1 MRPPPDGRAQELTPV
16 PDFAPARRP
25 VTAPDEPKPI
35 PRPDRTAR
43 DRASDVLGATRNPLE
58 SFFSPL
64 SVAVIGATEKVGS
77 VGRTIFWNLISSP
90 FGGTVYPVNQ
100 KRASV
105 LGVRAYP
112 NLAAL
117 PECPEL
123 VVIVTPAATIP
134 ATVEECAAAGVKAVV
149 IISAGF
155 KEVGPEGAELER
167 QILATA
173 RANGMRIVGPNC
185 LGVMRPP
192 TGLNATFAA
201 GMSTPGSVGFVS
213 QSGALLTA
221 VLDWSATE
229 KVGFSAV
236 VSLGSMLDVG
246 WGDVISYLGN
256 DIATHSI
263 VVYMETI
270 GDARAFLSA
279 AREVALAKPIIVIKP
294 GRTAQAAKAAASHTG
309 SLTGS
314 DEVLAA
320 AFRRVGVLRV
330 DAIADLFNVAEVLAK
345 QPRPS
350 GTRLTI
356 LTNAGGPGVLATDAL
371 IAGGGELSEISDAT
385 MEELNG
391 FLPGS
396 WSHNNPI
403 DIIGDAGP
411 ERYARALEVAAR
423 DEGSDGLLVIL
434 TPQAM
439 TDPTATA
446 RELIRFARIAGKPV
460 LASWMGGEDVAEGA
474 AILREAGIPT
484 FDYPDDAVDI
494 FNATWRLDSNLRQIY
509 ETPTLPSD
517 EEHPVDRAKA
527 EALIATVRA
536 EGRTLL
542 TEDESKELLATYGIP
557 ITETVVAPTVEEA
570 VVAADRIG
578 YPVVAKLY
586 SHTISHKTDV
596 GGVQLNLKD
605 AAAVCQAYESIQASV
620 TEKKGAEHFEG
631 VTVQPMVNWTGY
643 ELILGSSIDPQFG
656 PVLLFGMGGQLVEL
670 FKDRALGLPPLTT
683 TLARRMME
691 STRIYGALKGIR
703 GRRGIDLDELE
714 QLLVRFSQL
723 VVEQRWIAELDI
735 NPLLASPE
743 RLIALDARVVLHDPA
758 TDPKDLPRLAIRPY
772 PRKYASTWT
781 APDGQVLRMRPIRPE
796 DEPLVVEFHR
806 SLSAKTVFQRYLR
819 YLGFDERTAHE
830 RLIRICFLDYDRE
843 LALVAECDDQKT
855 GMPQIVGIGRLSRL
869 FGTDDATF
877 AVLVTDRWQGTGVG
891 MELLRRLVEVARAE
905 GVATLGADMRADNV
919 SMRRAAEKVG
929 FTIRP
934 GAMEDV
940 LHAEMRLR

>member
-1 MRPPPDGRAQELTPV
+1 M
-16 PDFAPARRP
+16 PDFAPVDLSAF
-25 VTAPDEPKPI
+25 ALEPDEPEHAP
-35 PRPDRTAR
+35 PPDRTVR
-43 DRASDVLGATRNPLE
+43 DLASDVLGVSHNPLD
-58 SFFSPL
+58 SFFAPS
-64 SVAVIGATEKVGS
+64 SVAVIGATEKEGS
-77 VGRTIFWNLISSP
+77 VGRTVFWNLISSP

-100 KRASV
+100 KRPSI

-117 PECPEL
+117 PEKPEL
-123 VVIVTPAATIP
+123 VVIATPAPTIP

-155 KEVGPEGAELER
+155 KEVGPVGAELER

-185 LGVMRPP
+185 LGVMRPT

-201 GMSTPGSVGFVS
+201 GISAPGTVGFVS

-221 VLDWSATE
+221 VLDWSIRE

-246 WGDVISYLGN
+246 WGDLITYLGN
-256 DIATHSI
+256 DPATRSI

-279 AREVALAKPIIVIKP
+279 AREVALTKPIIVIKP
-294 GRTAQAAKAAASHTG
+294 GRTAEAAKAAASHTG

-330 DAIADLFNVAEVLAK
+330 DAISDLFNVAEVLAK

-350 GTRLTI
+350 GKRLTI

-371 IAGGGELSEISDAT
+371 ITGGGELSEISPAT
-385 MEELNG
+385 MEVLNG
-391 FLPGS
+391 FLPGP

-403 DIIGDAGP
+403 DIIGDAAP
-411 ERYARALEVAAR
+411 ERYARALEVAAS

-446 RELIRFARIAGKPV
+446 RELVRFANTEGKPV
-460 LASWMGGEDVAEGA
+460 LASWMGGSDVAEGA
-474 AILREAGIPT
+474 AILRAAGIPT
-484 FDYPDDAVDI
+484 FEYPDDAVKV
-494 FNATWRLDSNLRQIY
+494 FNATWRLASHLSQIY

-517 EEHPVDRAKA
+517 EEHPVDRARA
-527 EALIATVRA
+527 EALISSVRA

-542 TEDESKELLATYGIP
+542 TEDESKDLLAAYGIP

-570 VVAADRIG
+570 VAAADRIG
-578 YPVVAKLY
+578 YPIVVKLY
-586 SHTISHKTDV
+586 SHTITHKTDV

-605 AAAVCQAYESIQASV
+605 AAAVRSAYELIRVSV

-643 ELILGSSIDPQFG
+643 ELIIGSSIDPQFG

-691 STRIYGALKGIR
+691 NTKIYGALKGIR
-703 GRRGIDLDELE
+703 GRRGIDLDQLE

-758 TDPKDLPRLAIRPY
+758 TKVKDLPRLAIRPY
-772 PRKYASTWT
+772 PRKYSGTWT
-781 APDGQVLRMRPIRPE
+781 CPDGQVLRMRPIRPE

-806 SLSAKTVFQRYLR
+806 SLSAETVFQRYLQH
-819 YLGFDERTAHE
+819 LGFDERTAHR

-843 LALVAECDDQKT
+843 LALVAECPHSET
-855 GMPQIVGIGRLSRL
+855 GAPEIIGIGRLSRV

-877 AVLVTDRWQGTGVG
+877 AVLVTDARQGKGVG
-891 MELLRRLVEVARAE
+891 TELLRRLVEVARTE
-905 GVATLGADMRADNV
+905 GVATIRADMRADNV
-919 SMRRAAEKVG
+919 GMRRAAEKIG
-929 FTIRP
+929 FTVTP
-934 GAMEDV
+934 GAAEDV
-940 LHAEMRLR
+940 VRAEMRLT

>member
-1 MRPPPDGRAQELTPV
+1 VPDFVPVNLEPFALEPDEPEPPPPPD
-16 PDFAPARRP
+16 
-25 VTAPDEPKPI
+25 
-35 PRPDRTAR
+35 RTVR
-43 DRASDVLGATRNPLE
+43 DLASDVLGASHNPLD
-58 SFFSPL
+58 SFFAPS
-64 SVAVIGATEKVGS
+64 SVAVIGATEKAGS
-77 VGRTIFWNLISSP
+77 VGRTVFWNLISSP

-100 KRASV
+100 KRASI

-117 PECPEL
+117 PETPEL
-123 VVIVTPAATIP
+123 VVVVTPAATVP
-134 ATVEECAAAGVKAVV
+134 ATIEECAAAGVKAVV

-167 QILATA
+167 RVLATA

-201 GMSTPGSVGFVS
+201 RMSAPGTVGFVS

-221 VLDWSATE
+221 VLDWSVRE

-246 WGDVISYLGN
+246 WGDLITYLGN
-256 DIATHSI
+256 DPATHSI
-263 VVYMETI
+263 IVYMESI

-279 AREVALAKPIIVIKP
+279 AREVALTKPIIVIKP
-294 GRTAQAAKAAASHTG
+294 GRTVQAAKAAASHTG

-330 DAIADLFNVAEVLAK
+330 DAIADLFNVADFLAK

-350 GTRLTI
+350 GKRLTI

-371 IAGGGELSEISDAT
+371 ITGGGELSEISQAT
-385 MEELNG
+385 MEELNA
-391 FLPGS
+391 FLPGP

-403 DIIGDAGP
+403 DIIGDAAP
-411 ERYARALEVAAR
+411 ERYAKALEVAAR

-439 TDPTATA
+439 TDPTETA
-446 RELIRFARIAGKPV
+446 RELVRFAKIEGKPV
-460 LASWMGGEDVAEGA
+460 LASWMGGQDVAEGA
-474 AILREAGIPT
+474 AILRDAGIPT
-484 FDYPDDAVDI
+484 FDYPDDAVNV
-494 FNATWRLDSNLRQIY
+494 FNATWRLDSNLREIY

-517 EEHPVDRAKA
+517 EELPVDRARA
-527 EALIATVRA
+527 ETLIAAVRA

-542 TEDESKELLATYGIP
+542 TEDESKDLLAAYGIP
-557 ITETVVAPTVEEA
+557 ITETVVAPTIEDA
-570 VVAADRIG
+570 VVAAGRIG
-578 YPVVAKLY
+578 YPVVVKLY
-586 SHTISHKTDV
+586 SHTITHKTDV

-605 AAAVCQAYESIQASV
+605 ADAVRQAYEVIRTSV
-620 TEKKGAEHFEG
+620 AEKRGAQHFEG
-631 VTVQPMVNWTGY
+631 VTVQPMVNWAGY

-670 FKDRALGLPPLTT
+670 FRDRALGLPPLTT

-691 STRIYGALKGIR
+691 NTTIYGALRGIR
-703 GRRGIDLDELE
+703 GRPGVDLDQLE

-743 RLIALDARVVLHDPA
+743 RLIALDARVVLHDPSLEA
-758 TDPKDLPRLAIRPY
+758 RDLPRLAIRPY
-772 PRKYASTWT
+772 PQKYASSWT
-781 APDGQVLRMRPIRPE
+781 RPDGHVLQIRPIRPE

-806 SLSAKTVFQRYLR
+806 TLSEETVFERYLR
-819 YLGFDERTAHE
+819 HFGFDERTAHE
-830 RLIRICFLDYDRE
+830 RLIRICFLDYARE
-843 LALVAECDDQKT
+843 LALVAEGNHPDT
-855 GMPQIVGIGRLSRL
+855 GAPEIIGIGRLSRV

-877 AVLVTDRWQGTGVG
+877 AVLVTDARQGKGVG
-891 MELLRRLVEVARAE
+891 TELLRRLVEVARAE
-905 GVATLGADMRADNV
+905 GVATIAADMRAENV
-919 SMRRAAEKVG
+919 GMRRAAEKVG
-929 FTIRP
+929 FTLRP
-934 GAMEDV
+934 GATEEV
-940 LHAEMRLR
+940 VRAEMRLA